1 MTADK
6 SQRHATLLEQAGD
19 AYLRFVC
26 WLVDG
31 SRRAAKRVLLG
42 TVVVTAAAA
51 YFVVTHFAFN
61 PDTSGLLSRDLAFH
75 KLEVEFDR
83 AFPNLSQNIVV
94 VIDGQTA
101 GLARKAA
108 EQLAR
113 WFEQHPELFADVYQ
127 PGGKFFLQNGLLYL
141 EPKALNELSDRLSQV
156 QPFIAR
162 LAQDPSLR
170 SLLTLLGQALERH
183 ASSGESMPGLA
194 TIVQEL
200 TRTIN
205 ALTSGAFYQ
214 LHWQRLMFGEA
225 RANQAQRQL
234 LLVKPRPDPSAVQPL
249 QHAISATRQAI
260 QSLGLSH
267 APGVRVR
274 LTGAAVLDNSQLET
288 AASGMTFATVLSLT
302 LIVVLLLAGLRS
314 WRMVIATLVTLI
326 VGLVWTT
333 AFALAAIGPFNIISI
348 AFAVLFVGIGVD
360 FSIQFC
366 MRYREDFSY
375 TRRLATALRLCAR
388 NMGGALTLA
397 AVAAALGFYS
407 FLPTNYAGVIDLG
420 LIAGTS
426 MLIALFANLTLL
438 PALLRL
444 LGAYPRAS
452 RLENRLSFAPSML
465 ERSAWGI
472 TAAAV
477 VAGLAAIPLAL
488 QAQFDFDPMHLQD
501 PTSEAVKTFRSL
513 LAESEH
519 SPYTIEILQPNL
531 AAAQQLAERVSQ
543 LPSVAQTVTLA
554 SFVPENQA
562 EQLDIIQRLAI
573 IIPPY
578 TLLPQPDVKPPG
590 PADLRVALRDFR
602 ARLAQWRSAHA
613 QSNLAGEIAAL
624 GQAIDAY
631 RARFSNGPEKLMVL
645 QSRIIGTLPAELKRL
660 SLSLQAQEITL
671 DSLPRELRGRYLAP
685 DGRAR
690 VQVFSSLD
698 LNEIPSLRQ
707 FVREVRG
714 VAPQAIGAPVILKKG
729 GDVVIEAFRQAS
741 MIAGGAILVL
751 LLLVLRNPWDTL
763 LALAPLALAG
773 VLAVATMVVVGITF
787 NLGNI
792 IVLPLIA
799 GLGVS
804 YGIYFVLRWRRG
816 EPVDAVLLSST
827 PAAILFSA
835 LTTMSS
841 FGSLAIAPDPGVAM
855 LGRTLSI
862 ALGWI
867 LICTLIVLPAVLLL
881 VSPRRR

>member
-6 SQRHATLLEQAGD
+6 SQRHATLLDQAGD

-31 SRRAAKRVLLG
+31 SRRAAGRVLLG
-42 TVVVTAAAA
+42 TVLLTAGAA
-51 YFVVTHFAFN
+51 YFVVAHFAFN
-61 PDTSGLLSRDLAFH
+61 PDTSGLLSRDLPFH
-75 KLEVEFDR
+75 KLDVEFEH

-94 VIDGQTA
+94 VVDGQTA

-108 EQLAR
+108 AQLTH
-113 WFEQHPELFADVYQ
+113 WFEQHPELFVDVYQ
-127 PGGKFFLQNGLLYL
+127 PGGKFFIQNGLLYL
-141 EPKALNELSDRLSQV
+141 EPNALNELSDRLSQV

-170 SLLTLLGQALERH
+170 SLLALLGQALERQ
-183 ASSGESMPGLA
+183 ASSGESLPGLG

-205 ALTSGAFYQ
+205 ALASGSFYQ
-214 LHWQRLMFGEA
+214 LHWQRLMFGETW
-225 RANQAQRQL
+225 ANQAQRQL
-234 LLVKPRPDPSAVQPL
+234 LLVKPRPDASAVQPL

-260 QSLGLSH
+260 QSLGLSR

-274 LTGAAVLDNSQLET
+274 LTGAAVLDNSQIET
-288 AASGMTFATVLSLT
+288 AATGMTFATLLSLT
-302 LIVVLLLAGLRS
+302 LIVILLLVGLRN
-314 WRMVIATLVTLI
+314 WRLVIATLATLI

-375 TRRLATALRLCAR
+375 TRGLATALRLTAR

-397 AVAAALGFYS
+397 AVAAAVGFYS
-407 FLPTNYAGVIDLG
+407 FLPTSYAGVIDLG

-426 MLIALFANLTLL
+426 MLIALLANLTLL

-444 LGAYPRAS
+444 LRTYPRAS
-452 RLENRLSFAPSML
+452 QLKKRLSFAPSL
-465 ERSAWGI
+465 LKRSAWGI
-472 TAAAV
+472 TVAAV
-477 VAGLAAIPLAL
+477 LVGMAAIPLAI
-488 QAQFDFDPMHLQD
+488 QAQFDFDPMHLQN

-562 EQLDIIQRLAI
+562 QKLDIIQRLAI

-578 TLLPQPDVKPPG
+578 TLLPQADAKSPG
-590 PADLRVALRDFR
+590 AADLRVALSDFR
-602 ARLAQWRSAHA
+602 ARLAQWRPAHG
-613 QSNLAGEIAAL
+613 QSNLAGQITAL

-631 RARFSNGPEKLMVL
+631 QDRFSNHPEKLLVL
-645 QSRIIGTLPAELKRL
+645 QNRIIGALPAELNRL
-660 SLSLQAQEITL
+660 SLSLQAREITL
-671 DSLPRELRGRYLAP
+671 DALPQELRGRYLAT

-690 VQVFSSLD
+690 VQVFSNLD
-698 LNEIPSLRQ
+698 LNQIPSLRQ
-707 FVREVRG
+707 FVREVRD

-729 GDVVIEAFRQAS
+729 GDVMLGAFRQAS
-741 MIAGGAILVL
+741 VIAAAAILVL
-751 LLLVLRNPWDTL
+751 LLVVLRNPWDTL
-763 LALAPLALAG
+763 LALAPLGLAG
-773 VLAVATMVVVGITF
+773 VLAVATMVVLGISF

-804 YGIYFVLRWRRG
+804 YGIYFVLRWRSG
-816 EPVDAVLLSST
+816 EPVDRVLLSST

-867 LICTLIVLPAVLLL
+867 LICTLVVLPAVLLR
-881 VSPRRR
+881 VSPHRR